1 MKSKK
6 TIETH
11 VFCNYGDGICA
22 ACTKTTVFLGYFTSG
37 QNEKSF
43 LKWRHH
49 EGHRTKMPHKGRKAK
64 KENNL

>member
-6 TIETH
+6 TDR
-11 VFCNYGDGICA
+11 N
-22 ACTKTTVFLGYFTSG
+22 ACILQLWGWNLCSMYKNDSFLGYFTSG